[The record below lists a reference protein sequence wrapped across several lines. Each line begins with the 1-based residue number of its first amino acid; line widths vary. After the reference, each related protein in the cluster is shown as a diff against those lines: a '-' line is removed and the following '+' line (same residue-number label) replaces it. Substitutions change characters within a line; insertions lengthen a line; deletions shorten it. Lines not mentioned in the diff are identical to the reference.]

1 MAEQT
6 ENRPSLGDLAASV
19 FAYSFQLKGGSDPGD
34 AAKVKEKV
42 MGLFAEFEQAAR
54 TSGYK
59 DDYIQKAKYAL
70 VAYLDEL
77 VLSSNFE
84 MKNDWAGSPLQLE
97 LFNDF
102 AAGEEF
108 YNKLKEVRAGQDGDS
123 REVAGVYFLAL
134 THGFKGMY
142 IDLRGMEERKALMGQ
157 LSAELKQARTGNPTQ
172 LSPAWQAPD
181 ELPKLVRSA
190 PVWLAP
196 VVCAVVLILLVLV
209 LAVSANWMADS
220 AIKSLASGS

>member
-6 ENRPSLGDLAASV
+6 EQRPALGDLAAAV
-19 FAYSFQLKGGSDPGD
+19 FAFTFQLKGQKDPGGSQE
-34 AAKVKEKV
+34 VKEQV
-42 MGLFAEFEQAAR
+42 MRLFHEYEQAAR
-54 TSGYK
+54 TAGYSTDAIK
-59 DDYIQKAKYAL
+59 DAQYAL
-70 VAYLDEL
+70 VAYIDETIL
-77 VLSSNFE
+77 ASNFE

-108 YNKLKEVRAGQDGDS
+108 YNKLKQVRESQGADS

-142 IDLRGMEERKALMGQ
+142 IDLKGMEERKNLLAA
-157 LSAELKQARTGNPTQ
+157 LSAELKQGQTGSPRQ
-172 LSPAWQAPD
+172 LSPSWQAPD

-190 PVWLAP
+190 PVWIAP
-196 VVCAVVLILLVLV
+196 VASAVLLILLVLV
-209 LAVSANWMADS
+209 LAVAANWMAEG
-220 AIKSLASGS
+220 AISGLAKD

>member
-6 ENRPSLGDLAASV
+6 EQRPSLGDLAAAV
-19 FAYSFQLKGGSDPGD
+19 FAFAFQPKGKKDPGT
-34 AAKVKEKV
+34 AQEVKEQV
-42 MGLFAEFEQAAR
+42 MRLFHEYEQAAR
-54 TSGYK
+54 TAGYGTDAIK
-59 DDYIQKAKYAL
+59 NGQYAL
-70 VAYLDEL
+70 VAYIDEL
-77 VLSSNFE
+77 VLSANFE
-84 MKNDWAGSPLQLE
+84 MKNEWAGSPLQLE

-108 YNKLKEVRAGQDGDS
+108 YTKLKTIREAQGPDS

-142 IDLRGMEERKALMGQ
+142 IDLKGMEERKNLIDA
-157 LSAELKQARTGNPTQ
+157 LSAELKQGVTGSPRQ

-190 PVWLAP
+190 PVWIAP
-196 VVCAVVLILLVLV
+196 VASAVLLILLVLV
-209 LAVSANWMADS
+209 LAIAANWMADS
-220 AIKSLASGS
+220 AISGLSSK